1 MGLSLFA
8 QNKEVHSLKRIIFS
22 GSERAHIR
30 GFEAMYGC
38 LDDPNLLPSDS
49 LFSVSG
55 LSQIN
60 NDDLLVTKLGDLCCI
75 CVRSHLA
82 NKIV

>member
-8 QNKEVHSLKRIIFS
+8 QNKEVHSLTRSNISASK
-22 GSERAHIR
+22 RAHIT

-55 LSQIN
+55 LNQIN
-60 NDDLLVTKLGDLCCI
+60 NDDLLVTRLGDLC
-75 CVRSHLA
+75 
-82 NKIV
+82 